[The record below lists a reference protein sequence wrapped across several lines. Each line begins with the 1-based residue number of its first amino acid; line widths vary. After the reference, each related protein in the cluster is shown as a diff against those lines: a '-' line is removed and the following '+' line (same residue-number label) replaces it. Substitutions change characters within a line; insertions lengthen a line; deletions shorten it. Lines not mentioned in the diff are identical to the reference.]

1 MASKQ
6 FRTVIFMG
14 SARDISPPWGGE
26 TRLGNRVLKW
36 VTSTVQT
43 RVSELAGGMDDLP
56 DDY

>member
-43 RVSELAGGMDDLP
+43 RVSELAGGMDRG
-56 DDY
+56 